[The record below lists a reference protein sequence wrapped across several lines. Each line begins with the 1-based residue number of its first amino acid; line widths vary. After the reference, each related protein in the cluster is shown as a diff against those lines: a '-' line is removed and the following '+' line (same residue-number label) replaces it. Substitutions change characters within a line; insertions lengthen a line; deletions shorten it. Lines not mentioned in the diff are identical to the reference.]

1 MAIYK
6 NYSGDQT
13 NVTVLSKMPAKGG
26 SIMVNEILITNTHT
40 SNTLTV
46 SRLYLDDETTEYDLI
61 YKVAIPVGASLLL
74 NDNFVK
80 YNVRLFGLKITTT
93 GTASAAI
100 VIS

>member
-13 NVTVLSKMPAKGG
+13 NITVLSKMPVKGG
-26 SIMVNEILITNTHT
+26 NIRVNEILITNTHT
-40 SNTLTV
+40 SNTLTI

-74 NDNFVK
+74 NDDFVK

-93 GTASAAI
+93 GTASATI